1 LVSIINITYRGN
13 QKMTLIAIGN
23 ECDFVSLAKSS
34 YGTADNVVRVLT
46 RQRRLSSSQ
55 VRVNMNALR
64 SNIQSIENNLWE
76 ALARDYPRF
85 RFRRQNQT
93 IVLNYYGDGRA
104 VYINPGEVYKIKAW
118 GVNDYYEAL
127 DTINRLQNRIWSNSV
142 RSLDRRWQDD
152 WRRLDK
158 QLATID
164 RRNCK
169 GFPEVIPGPI
179 IVQPPICLPKPPSP
193 PGPVLPI
200 FPCPPVPSQGVWSS
214 NDKRNWSVIGWDT
227 SDLFPAIYGFTIN
240 RPSVNI
246 INGREFIFYR
256 TPGTNPTKILWL
268 FHGAGGSARSW
279 FTDYEKV
286 KYLKKFIDAGYA
298 VAAYESYN
306 RISRKWTL
314 TVNPTTNREIIGLRA
329 CQSYLS
335 SLGILP
341 SNQYGVGMSAGGAMV
356 SYAAGQLGLTKIVI
370 HNAAGVNSIIRN
382 ASYNAKTLW
391 MVSTNDVLFNN
402 TEASDNYN
410 YLLTNRPDLTP
421 AYYNQAGTK
430 ITSAIFDDI
439 PGISTVV
446 ADAIISGLVS
456 GGFIES
462 GGALT
467 SKYSS
472 ATRAIRDEYL
482 QNTIPV
488 ILITAFSTDQ
498 ETYRKYANDIIDQI
512 KISFSDH
519 EFSGWQRTESAGS
532 LVLTDRDLAFLNS

>member
-1 LVSIINITYRGN
+1 
-13 QKMTLIAIGN
+13 MTLLVIGN
-23 ECDFVSLAKSS
+23 ECDFVTLAKNA
-34 YGTADNVVRVLT
+34 YTFADSIVGVLT
-46 RQRRLSSSQ
+46 RQRRISSSQ
-55 VRVNMNALR
+55 RRSNMSLLR
-64 SNIQSIENNLWE
+64 GNIQSIETNLWE
-76 ALARDYPRF
+76 ALARDFPQY

-93 IVLNYYGDGRA
+93 IVVNYIDGSV

-127 DTINRLQNRIWSNSV
+127 DTINRLQSRLWNNDAR
-142 RSLDRRWQDD
+142 LDRRWEDD
-152 WRRLDK
+152 WRRLDR
-158 QLATID
+158 QLSTID
-164 RRNCK
+164 RRNCR
-169 GFPEVIPGPI
+169 GFVEVAPGPI
-179 IVQPPICLPKPPSP
+179 IITPPPCIPMPPSP

-200 FPCPPVPSQGVWSS
+200 FPCPPVPAQGNWSS
-214 NDKRNWSVIGWDT
+214 NDKRNWSVVGWNT
-227 SDLFPAIYGFTIN
+227 ADLFPAIHGFNIN

-246 INGREFIFYR
+246 VDGREFIFYR
-256 TPGTNPTKILWL
+256 TPNTNPTKILWL
-268 FHGAGGSARSW
+268 FHGTGGSARSW

-314 TVNPTTNREIIGLRA
+314 TVNPATNREVIGLRA
-329 CQSYLS
+329 CQGYLS

-341 SNQYGVGMSAGGAMV
+341 SNQYGVGMSSGGSMV

-370 HNAAGVNSIIRN
+370 HNAAGINSIIRN
-382 ASYNAKTLW
+382 STYNAKTMW
-391 MVSTNDVLFNN
+391 MVSANDIVFNN

-446 ADAIISGLVS
+446 ADAIISGLIS
-456 GGFIES
+456 GGFIVS

-498 ETYRKYANDIIDQI
+498 ETYRRYANDIMDQI
-512 KISFSDH
+512 KLSFSDH
-519 EFSGWQRTESAGS
+519 EFSGWQRSESAGN